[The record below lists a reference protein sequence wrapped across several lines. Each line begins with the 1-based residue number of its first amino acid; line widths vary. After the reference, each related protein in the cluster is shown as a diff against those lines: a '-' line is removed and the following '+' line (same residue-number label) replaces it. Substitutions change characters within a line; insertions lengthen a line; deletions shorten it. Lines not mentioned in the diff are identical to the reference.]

1 MASDAGGAVI
11 HRRSAWLR
19 ALAVSIALSLAACA
33 TPPPAPEISP
43 TALPDLPAAP
53 AQAVRY
59 TVSADESDLRIVVYR
74 AGRVAALGHNHVARA
89 GGLSGHVDLAPD
101 VHRSVFTLS
110 VAVAEF
116 EVDPP
121 EARRDEGE
129 AFSKM
134 PPPAAIEGTTR
145 NMLGKRVLDAARFPT
160 IDIRAVAVTG
170 PPWAPDVT
178 VRITLRDVT
187 RDITVPVAVW
197 HNDRLLV
204 ATAVFDVKQTDFG
217 IKPLSVFG
225 GAIAVQNALRVRLRI
240 VARRD

>member
-1 MASDAGGAVI
+1 MICRAG
-11 HRRSAWLR
+11 AWLR
-19 ALAVSIALSLAACA
+19 VLAVVTALSLTACA
-33 TPPPAPEISP
+33 APPVVPDTVSV
-43 TALPDLPAAP
+43 ALPDLPQAP

-59 TVSADESDLRIVVYR
+59 TVLAEDSDLRIIVYR
-74 AGRVAALGHNHVARA
+74 AGRLAALGHNHVIRA
-89 GGLSGHVDLAPD
+89 HGLSGQVDLAPD

-110 VAVAEF
+110 VPVAEF

-129 AFSKM
+129 AFNKM

-160 IDIRAVAVTG
+160 IEIDAAAITG

-178 VRITLRDVT
+178 ARVTLRGVS
-187 RDITVPVAVW
+187 RDITMPVAVW

-225 GAIAVQNALRVRLRI
+225 GAIAVQDALRVRLRI
-240 VARRD
+240 VARRDP

>member
-1 MASDAGGAVI
+1 MTRVLSIHLGG
-11 HRRSAWLR
+11 AWLR
-19 ALAVSIALSLAACA
+19 VLAVATALSLAACA
-33 TPPPAPEISP
+33 TPPVAPNTAP
-43 TALPDLPAAP
+43 VALPELPQAP

-59 TVSADESDLRIVVYR
+59 TVSAEDSDLRIIVYR
-74 AGRVAALGHNHVARA
+74 AGRLAALGHNHVIRA
-89 GGLSGHVDLAPD
+89 GSLSGQVDLAPD
-101 VHRSVFTLS
+101 VHRSVFSLS
-110 VAVAEF
+110 VAVADF
-116 EVDPP
+116 EVDPV

-160 IDIRAVAVTG
+160 IEIRAVAVTG

-178 VRITLRDVT
+178 VRITLRGVK

-204 ATAVFDVKQTDFG
+204 ATAVFDVNQSDFG

-225 GAIAVQNALRVRLRI
+225 GAIAVKDALRVRLRI
-240 VARRD
+240 VARRA